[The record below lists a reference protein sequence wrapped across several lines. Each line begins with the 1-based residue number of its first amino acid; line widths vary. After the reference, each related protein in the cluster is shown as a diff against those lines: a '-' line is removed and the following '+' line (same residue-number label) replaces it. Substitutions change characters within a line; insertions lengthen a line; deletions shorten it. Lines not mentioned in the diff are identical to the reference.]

1 MTEPPPHLAALIL
14 AGGRGRRLDERDKGL
29 VELAGQPLVAHVI
42 ARLRPQV
49 GEIVISANRNL
60 EAYAAFG
67 CPAIADD
74 LPGQPGPLA
83 GILSAA
89 KHTSADWL
97 LVAPCDTPFL
107 PADLAARLLDTA
119 KRRHVQLVRAADP
132 ERIHYA
138 VMLLHRDLLADMAD
152 ALAGGEHRVQGWQA
166 RHPHADATFDDPA
179 AFFNVN
185 TEDDL
190 NRAAVMAK

>member
-1 MTEPPPHLAALIL
+1 ME
-14 AGGRGRRLDERDKGL
+14 ERDKGL

-42 ARLRPQV
+42 ERLRPQV
-49 GEIVISANRNL
+49 GEIVVSANRSL
-60 EAYAAFG
+60 DAYAAFS
-67 CPAIADD
+67 CPAIPDD
-74 LPGQPGPLA
+74 LPDQPGPLA
-83 GILSAA
+83 GILAAA
-89 KHTSADWL
+89 KHTAADWL

-107 PADLAARLLDTA
+107 PIDLAARLYATA
-119 KRRHVQLVRAADP
+119 QERDVTLVRAADP

-166 RHPHADATFDDPA
+166 RHPHADAAFDDPA